1 MKNKRDGYNVN
12 ILLILET
19 LINAE
24 NERKTSKIKNKQGK
38 IKNSLINSI
47 EEIETKGLEQLMK
60 TTGNPNDAV
69 ELVKKLDN
77 LTKRRKNNIAML
89 AYRQGK
95 VFQNFKI
102 NNKFAS
108 AVTEFGTSKT
118 TVNFKIVIVN
128 FIGKYPK
135 MIKSCILLFYLKNN
149 FRAIKNVC
157 QKHTSEFK

>member
-24 NERKTSKIKNKQGK
+24 NEHKTSKIKNKQGK

-69 ELVKKLDN
+69 D
-77 LTKRRKNNIAML
+77 
-89 AYRQGK
+89 
-95 VFQNFKI
+95 
-102 NNKFAS
+102 
-108 AVTEFGTSKT
+108 
-118 TVNFKIVIVN
+118 
-128 FIGKYPK
+128 
-135 MIKSCILLFYLKNN
+135 
-149 FRAIKNVC
+149 
-157 QKHTSEFK
+157 